1 MKAKKVV
8 HAVGIDFSKT
18 GIRYALVDSEGV
30 VHFEGELPSLGNVSA
45 AVIVGQLTKAAS
57 LVVEEARRL
66 KITLKGIGIAAAGN
80 VDAAGRTVLGSDDK
94 GASRSNI
101 KLADCMEEV
110 SGLPVMLG
118 NEANLVGLGEAKY
131 GAGKGCSDVICLTV
145 TTRIGGA
152 AIIGGKL
159 FCGYANRGAR
169 FGHVP
174 LLSESEQCECGA
186 TGCLEHYASVAALV
200 RQFRSR
206 VEELGATFVEEIN
219 GQLIIRLYNDGFRP
233 AVKSMEKHF
242 YYLGRGI
249 AGFINVFS
257 PQRVIIG
264 GDLSDAGDFYLEGIK
279 EVVKEQVI
287 PACASGTK
295 IVKAELGERA
305 GCIGAASLL
314 F

>member
-1 MKAKKVV
+1 MKAKNVTY
-8 HAVGIDFSKT
+8 AVGIDFSKT
-18 GIRYALVDSEGV
+18 GIKYALVDSSGTV
-30 VHFEGELPSLGNVSA
+30 RFEGELPSLGNVSA
-45 AVIVGQLTKAAS
+45 AVIIGQLTKATS

-66 KITLKGIGIAAAGN
+66 KLTLQGIGITTAGN
-80 VDAAGRTVLGSDDK
+80 VDPAGRTILGSSEK
-94 GASRSNI
+94 GASHSNI
-101 KLADCMEEV
+101 KLADCLEEV
-110 SGLPVMLG
+110 SGLPVKVG
-118 NEANLVGLGEAKY
+118 NAANLIGLGEAKY
-131 GAGKGCSDVICLTV
+131 GAGKGCTDVICLTV

-152 AIIGGKL
+152 AIIGGNL
-159 FCGYANRGAR
+159 FCGYANKGAE

-174 LLSESEQCECGA
+174 LLADGEQCSCGA
-186 TGCLEHYASVAALV
+186 SGCLDHYASVAALV

-264 GDLSDAGDFYLEGIK
+264 GDLADAGDFYLNGIK
-279 EVVKEQVI
+279 EVVKEQTI

-295 IVKAELGERA
+295 IVRAELGERA